1 LDEDGEVEDFIKNY
15 DSLNCQSDNESTGT
29 FNELDCEISEQE
41 VIKAARKLKND
52 KASGMDN
59 LINEYLKE
67 TIDII
72 SAPITTLFNAVFN
85 SGYFPTQWS
94 KGVIIPVHKK
104 GPSDDPNNYR
114 GITLASSLGKLF
126 TSVLH
131 ERLKHWSIAN
141 NIGTDAQYGFKPK
154 YIQYNTHNIRP
165 AIFDK

>member
-1 LDEDGEVEDFIKNY
+1 M
-15 DSLNCQSDNESTGT
+15 
-29 FNELDCEISEQE
+29 
-41 VIKAARKLKND
+41 KLKND

-85 SGYFPTQWS
+85 SGYFPTQWT

-126 TSVLH
+126 TSVLN

-154 YIQYNTHNIRP
+154 YSTVD
-165 AIFDK
+165 AIFVLQSLINERIQQKKKLYCALTT